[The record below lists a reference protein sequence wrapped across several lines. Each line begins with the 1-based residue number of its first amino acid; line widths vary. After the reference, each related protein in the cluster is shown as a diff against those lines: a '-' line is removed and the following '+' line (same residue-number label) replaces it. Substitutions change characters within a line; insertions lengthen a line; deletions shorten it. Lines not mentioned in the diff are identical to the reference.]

1 MEGIMILWEEAVA
14 LDLQVLQADTSHQL
28 EGKHSVGVCMAIK
41 LLWLYRDYHGFRRAH
56 YNKKAGNALAA
67 VTARVLAVRGANRG
81 DKGLSA
87 MVEYY
92 TGVAARLT
100 SRVNSRGFNGQ

>member
-1 MEGIMILWEEAVA
+1 M
-14 LDLQVLQADTSHQL
+14 Q
-28 EGKHSVGVCMAIK
+28 AIK
-41 LLWLYRDYHGFRRAH
+41 LFLFLQDYHGFRRAPIITR
-56 YNKKAGNALAA
+56 KQANALAA

-87 MVEYY
+87 IEYY
-92 TGVAARLT
+92 TGVCPSYT

>member
-1 MEGIMILWEEAVA
+1 M
-14 LDLQVLQADTSHQL
+14 Q
-28 EGKHSVGVCMAIK
+28 AIK
-41 LLWLYRDYHGFRRAH
+41 LLWLYRDYHGLEGLPIITRKQA
-56 YNKKAGNALAA
+56 NALAA

-92 TGVAARLT
+92 TLLPVLHK
-100 SRVNSRGFNGQ
+100 RVNQRI